1 MQSGEEE
8 RMGSGSG
15 EPGENA
21 GVGEQG
27 RGVAARLAP
36 GVLVVDDERKLVELV
51 RGYLL
56 AEGLQVLVAYDGL
69 SALEVARAERPHVV
83 VLDVMLPGLDG
94 IEVCRRLR
102 QFSDAHVLMLT
113 ARSEEIDKIIGL
125 SVGADDYLTKPFS
138 PRELV
143 ARVKAMLR
151 RVQSPGAG
159 LPFRDSEPAANA
171 PGASAPVGPVGDSS
185 ASAVREA
192 SGGAGGAGGAGG
204 VGAAGLAPLVFG
216 DLVID
221 EGRHEVTRGG
231 QQVRLTPRE
240 FSLLVVLASQP
251 GRVFTRDQLLRQVW
265 GDEYYGDHVV
275 DVRVTHLRKKLDDDP
290 SDPRYIET
298 VRGVGYRLK
307 APPSAPSAPSPA
319 PATSPPSPSSP
330 PPGPGAQT

>member
-1 MQSGEEE
+1 
-8 RMGSGSG
+8 MGSGSG
-15 EPGENA
+15 ETGETGETA
-21 GVGEQG
+21 GAGEQG
-27 RGVAARLAP
+27 RGVAAGLAP
-36 GVLVVDDERKLVELV
+36 GVLVVDDERKLVDLV

-56 AEGLQVLVAYDGL
+56 AEGLHVLVAYDGL

-94 IEVCRRLR
+94 IEVCRALR
-102 QFSDAHVLMLT
+102 QFSDAYVLMLT

-159 LPFRDSEPAANA
+159 LPVRDSAPAASA
-171 PGASAPVGPVGDSS
+171 LGASAPVSPVGDSS
-185 ASAVREA
+185 ASAGREASGGAGAGREA
-192 SGGAGGAGGAGG
+192 SGGAGGAGGAGFP
-204 VGAAGLAPLVFG
+204 PLVFG

-231 QQVRLTPRE
+231 EQVRLTPRE
-240 FSLLVVLASQP
+240 FSLLAALASQP

-307 APPSAPSAPSPA
+307 TPPSAPPSAPPS
-319 PATSPPSPSSP
+319 TPPSPPISPQSP
-330 PPGPGAQT
+330 PVPDTRN